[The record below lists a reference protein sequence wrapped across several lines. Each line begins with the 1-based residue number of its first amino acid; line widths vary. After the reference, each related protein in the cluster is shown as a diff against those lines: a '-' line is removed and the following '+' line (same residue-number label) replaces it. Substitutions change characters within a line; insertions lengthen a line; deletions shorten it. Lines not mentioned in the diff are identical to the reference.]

1 MRGACRAVGAVWMR
15 LSLIGLCVMGPS
27 LMALSAHAA
36 ESGVVPSVSA
46 QPPTTLPSAAPSA
59 LPDTRPPEM
68 PAASQTT
75 DATFARAAQ
84 PSASAPVK
92 AVTQIPEPGT
102 WVLMGMGLVAIA
114 LARRHRLR

>member
-1 MRGACRAVGAVWMR
+1 
-15 LSLIGLCVMGPS
+15 
-27 LMALSAHAA
+27 
-36 ESGVVPSVSA
+36 
-46 QPPTTLPSAAPSA
+46 
-59 LPDTRPPEM
+59 M